1 MNYHNI
7 LHDDMR
13 NGTGLRVTLFVS
25 GCNNKCDG
33 CQNPQTWDVNNGIPF
48 NTEAYQ
54 EIMEAL
60 EKPYITGVTLSGGD
74 PMHEHNTYMILCLCA
89 DIKHKFPDK
98 TIWVYTGYTFEQL
111 CDDNTSVWFDILKY
125 TDVLV
130 DGKFVQELADVN
142 YHWAGSTN
150 QRVIDVQETLRQDK
164 IILYKK

>member
-7 LHDDMR
+7 LHDDIR

-25 GCNNKCDG
+25 GCNNKCEG

-48 NTEAYQ
+48 DTEAYQ

-74 PMHEHNTYMILCLCA
+74 PMHEHNAYMILCLCA